1 MGYRV
6 ISKFMCLLQPHNMVL
21 TWVVW
26 NLTRASESI
35 LYISTHFFHF
45 VCCCLLT
52 QSCPALS
59 DPRDCS
65 TPGFPVLHHL
75 PKFAQTHAHWV
86 GDAIQPPPPL
96 PPPSPFAVS
105 FSQHQGLL
113 QWVGS
118 SHQVAKVLELQVA
131 LIFSLF
137 LKVWCVQ
144 RGTKCK
150 HGCRHRDNEID

>member
-1 MGYRV
+1 MGYSF
-6 ISKFMCLLQPHNMVL
+6 ISKFTCLLQPHNMVF

-35 LYISTHFFHF
+35 LYISTNFFHF
-45 VCCCLLT
+45 VCCCLVTKSCLT
-52 QSCPALS
+52 LW

-65 TPGFPVLHHL
+65 TPGFTVLHHL
-75 PKFAQTHAHWV
+75 PELAQTHVHWV
-86 GDAIQPPPPL
+86 GDAIQPPAPL
-96 PPPSPFAVS
+96 PPPSPFAIS
-105 FSQHQGLL
+105 FSRHQGLF

-118 SHQVAKVLELQVA
+118 SHHVAKVLELQVA

-144 RGTKCK
+144 RGTKSK
-150 HGCRHRDNEID
+150 HGCPHRDNEVD